1 MEIKVSTE
9 NARVPVTV
17 MNISGNI
24 DSITYQE
31 FQVKAE
37 ELITNGARYVLINM
51 ADVPYISS
59 AGLRSI
65 HNIFNKMRSLNKD
78 VNDDELRQKMNTG
91 SYKSPYIKVANLSS
105 NIKEVFELSGFETYI
120 EIHEDLNKAIASF

>member
-9 NARVPVTV
+9 NARVPVTS

-31 FQVKAE
+31 FQAKAE
-37 ELITNGARYVLINM
+37 ELITNGARYILINM

-65 HNIFNKMRSLNKD
+65 HNIFNKLRSLHKD
-78 VNDDELRQKMNTG
+78 VSDDELRQKMNTG
-91 SYKSPYIKVANLSS
+91 SYKSPYIKVSNLSG

-120 EIHEDLNKAIASF
+120 EIHEDANKAIASF